1 MSKSIGPPSYKPG
14 VSGHFKE
21 MMRIHELWGESKA
34 QIRQMQREK
43 DSIQRRHENEVSDL
57 KEQHRVDTAELRD
70 NLAVL
75 RLENKNQE
83 TLIKTL
89 QKENSIMRDA
99 CEDMHQQLKIAQDR
113 VSAQNQTI
121 KENHS
126 RVREM
131 DNALSDL
138 EDQKKRDAEDLRHS
152 KELNAELKVLKE
164 KLHEMDEASVANAEE
179 LLALKQNN
187 NTLRQERDTYQ
198 SQLQI
203 LKETQ
208 EEVVRNKVELQKIRT
223 QAEVDIKANREI
235 SLLRSQLSDAHD
247 ELRNFRH
254 QISEEKHQNEVLQEK
269 LSRAQGIQEHMA
281 EIKNELKAIRSPT
294 KNKAINEEVPIE
306 VVSMIKEF
314 SKSALGR
321 TLQKHTFREFLAR
334 LNSIWYT
341 KMQSRLQKD
350 HRKHQA
356 EIKELKRSMSQKLP
370 YANVLQK
377 AQIQRLKKEVTR
389 SRHQLARCRSLHL
402 EVFPCVH
409 DLNAILRASRPENE
423 GLLELALAS
432 VDSLSIQL
440 RSQKAERRKLKG
452 KISQLLSQQQKGRL
466 ETAFLAG
473 VRWTGDKALSGIEKL
488 IKDFPEIVKPSCELI
503 KDGFDVNAVEPKLCS
518 EIQTRINVLKEF
530 LEQTLDNAVRA
541 IPLHVSTSRRAKG

>member
-152 KELNAELKVLKE
+152 KGLNAELKVLKE

-389 SRHQLARCRSLHL
+389 SRHQLARCR
-402 EVFPCVH
+402 
-409 DLNAILRASRPENE
+409 PENE